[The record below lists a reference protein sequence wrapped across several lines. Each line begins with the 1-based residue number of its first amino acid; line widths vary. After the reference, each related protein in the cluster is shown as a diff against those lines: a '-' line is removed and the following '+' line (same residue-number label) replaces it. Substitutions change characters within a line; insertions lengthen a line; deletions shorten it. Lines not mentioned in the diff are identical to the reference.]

1 MRHTYVTHT
10 TLSPQV
16 PAAVEEL
23 VGGPWAPEDV
33 LPLNGAP
40 EEVRALREALIAS
53 RAAAAAKKAEKKR
66 KIGKQAAAAPATIAA
81 STGTVEEAAR
91 SGAAAGVTAAAD
103 ARGGDGGD
111 EGGKGGAAGSR
122 GAKRAADAAA
132 EAAAEARVSAK
143 RFQAGEAVPAHARK
157 DVWASIFTS
166 SQPVVKETY
175 GCRALSSRG
184 V

>member
-10 TLSPQV
+10 TSSPQV

-23 VGGPWAPEDV
+23 VGGRWAPEDV

-66 KIGKQAAAAPATIAA
+66 RNGKHAAAAPVDAAA
-81 STGTVEEAAR
+81 STGAAEAA
-91 SGAAAGVTAAAD
+91 SNGAAAGVAAAAD
-103 ARGGDGGD
+103 ARGRDGGD
-111 EGGKGGAAGSR
+111 EGGEGGAAGGR

-132 EAAAEARVSAK
+132 EAAAEQRARAK

-157 DVWASIFTS
+157 AVWASIFTS